1 MLAEICPHCCQ
12 VAPWHFLVTLTQ
24 LNKKLFF
31 HNFRTNF
38 HCKSVWLLL
47 ECHLESQ
54 SILVFLCNL
63 ETISHSDL
71 NSI

>member
-31 HNFRTNF
+31 HNFRSNF
-38 HCKSVWLLL
+38 HCISVWLLL

-71 NSI
+71 NTI